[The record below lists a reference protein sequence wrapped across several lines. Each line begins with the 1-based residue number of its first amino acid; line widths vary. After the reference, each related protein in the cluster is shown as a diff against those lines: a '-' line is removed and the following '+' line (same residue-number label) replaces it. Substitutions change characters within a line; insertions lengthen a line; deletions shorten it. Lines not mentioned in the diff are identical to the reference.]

1 VQAATLKRFP
11 APLSICVITAM
22 MGSIFSAM
30 IQVIMEGK
38 LSSGTAENVPRIV
51 GEIVLVVCTV
61 HLTHDF
67 CI

>member
-1 VQAATLKRFP
+1 
-11 APLSICVITAM
+11 M